1 MFHRR
6 FAGLLATAA
15 IVFTACSSAAT
26 PSPSAATPPPA
37 TAAPATSAPAS
48 AATAAAGCLVGV
60 SWNNYDQER
69 WKKADEPAI
78 KKAIADGGGTYT
90 STDARDSSEQQ
101 LKDIDTLINKGVKVI
116 ILLAKDA
123 TAIKPGVDKAEAA
136 GVTIIGY
143 DRLIEDSKALYIT
156 FDNKKVGT
164 IMAQVITK
172 LVPKGN
178 YAVIKGDP
186 GDANAKF
193 LRDGMDEGGLK
204 ALVDS
209 GDIKIVF
216 EQNTPNW
223 DTTGAK
229 NEMQAALNKANN
241 KIDAVLSEND
251 GMATGVVA
259 ALQAVGLTIPV
270 SGQDGDA
277 AALNR
282 VALGT
287 QAVSV
292 WKNAFALG
300 ETAGAAAIQMCAGKA
315 LADVKAPADLPAG
328 AKPADLDAHPFTTP
342 GGNTVQSFILTPTPI
357 QQDNLNLVID
367 SGWVTKAQ
375 VCTSVPAGKVAACG

>member
-1 MFHRR
+1 MRIR
-6 FAGLLATAA
+6 LAVLAAVTAL
-15 IVFTACSSAAT
+15 VLSACSQTGS
-26 PSPSAATPPPA
+26 SG
-37 TAAPATSAPAS
+37 APAGSGG
-48 AATAAAGCLVGV
+48 AAAGCLVGV

-78 KKAIADGGGTYT
+78 KKAIAAGGGTYT
-90 STDARDSSEQQ
+90 STDAHDSSEQQ
-101 LKDIDTLINKGVKVI
+101 NKDIQTLINQKVKVI

-123 TAIKPGVDKAEAA
+123 TAVTPAVQSAEAA
-136 GVTIIGY
+136 GIQVIGY
-143 DRLIEDSKALYIT
+143 DRLIEDPKALYIT

-164 IMAQVITK
+164 IMATELLKVK
-172 LVPKGN
+172 PSGN
-178 YAVIKGDP
+178 YAIIKGDP

-193 LRDGMDEGGLK
+193 LRDGMDDGGLK
-204 ALVDS
+204 AAVAS
-209 GDIKIVF
+209 GAVKIVG

-229 NEMQAALNKANN
+229 NEMQAILNSNSN
-241 KIDAVLSEND
+241 KVDAVLSEND

-287 QAVSV
+287 QTVSV

-300 ETAGAAAIQMCAGKA
+300 ETAGNAAIQLCGGTK
-315 LADVKAPADLPAG
+315 LADVKAPSDLPAG

-342 GGNTVQSFILTPTPI
+342 GGNQVTSFILTPTPI
-357 QQDNLNLVID
+357 EQANLGDVITA
-367 SGWVTKAQ
+367 GWVTKDQ
-375 VCTSVPAGKVAACG
+375 VCTGVAAGKVTACG

>member
-1 MFHRR
+1 MVSRKI
-6 FAGLLATAA
+6 ASLVAASA
-15 IVFTACSSAAT
+15 IVMMACTSNAT
-26 PSPSAATPPPA
+26 PAPSGGGGGGACT
-37 TAAPATSAPAS
+37 
-48 AATAAAGCLVGV
+48 VGV

-101 LKDIDTLINKGVKVI
+101 LKDVDTLINKGVKVI
-116 ILLAKDA
+116 IMLAKDA
-123 TAIKPGVDKAEAA
+123 TAIKPAVDKAEAA
-136 GVTIIGY
+136 GITVIAY
-143 DRLIEDSKALYIT
+143 DRLIEDPKALYIT

-209 GDIKIVF
+209 GAIKIVF

-229 NEMQAALNKANN
+229 NEMQAALNAASN

-300 ETAGAAAIQMCAGKA
+300 ETAGYAATQLCKGTK
-315 LADVKAPADLPAG
+315 LADVKAPSDLPAG
-328 AKPADLDAHPFTTP
+328 AAPADVNAHAFTTP

-357 QQDNLNLVID
+357 QVDNLNVVID

-375 VCTSVPAGKVAACG
+375 VCTNVAAGKVAACG